1 MIRSGSTILV
11 LAPHTDDGEIGC
23 GATLSKLLDL
33 NCKIYYLAFCTCDS
47 NLPDGFPNGTL
58 EAELREATKVLSIPK
73 ENVIVKDFQVRCLSY
88 ERQAV
93 LDILVALNKEIS
105 PDVVFAPTLEDLHQD
120 HSTVTQEAIRAFKTK
135 TLLCYEM
142 PWNNFS
148 FEIGINSDK
157 FPEISG
163 ERKFSPMDRSL
174 RRELKSAFGNNN
186 YWFNTSKFKN
196 AVEIKIK
203 SKKEI
208 IEFLVP
214 KEMVSTSSVRLF
226 VLWTTLPSIVLIII
240 ALIFLKNQTRPL
252 VKLAKAAEKF
262 GKGDYINDF
271 IPSGA
276 QEIRKASYEFDRMAK
291 RINRHLNQRA
301 EMLSGISHD
310 LRTPLTRLKL
320 QLAMLKQKE
329 ISEKMSKDI
338 DEMEKMLND
347 YLQFAKTQTQESTE
361 KINLNN
367 LLRSISKGFESN
379 KISLDED
386 ESKIFLNGR
395 PSALKRSFE
404 NVIQNG
410 LTYGSNVKIKVQK
423 GNKRALVTIEDD
435 GPGIPE
441 DQYKN
446 VFKPFFRLD
455 KSRSLNQSGV
465 GLGLAIVE
473 DIINSHGGN
482 IQLGKSKYGGLQVKI
497 SLPF

>member
-1 MIRSGSTILV
+1 MFSGLNSFIKYILPKRLFYRALIIVAAPTIILQIIITIVFYDSIWIKANKNITRS
-11 LAPHTDDGEIGC
+11 
-23 GATLSKLLDL
+23 
-33 NCKIYYLAFCTCDS
+33 
-47 NLPDGFPNGTL
+47 
-58 EAELREATKVLSIPK
+58 
-73 ENVIVKDFQVRCLSY
+73 
-88 ERQAV
+88 
-93 LDILVALNKEIS
+93 LVAQLK
-105 PDVVFAPTLEDLHQD
+105 
-120 HSTVTQEAIRAFKTK
+120 AIEEVYQNDKTNLDFLTDSYK
-135 TLLCYEM
+135 
-142 PWNNFS
+142 NNFN
-148 FEIGINSDK
+148 FEIGISQEIFPNS
-157 FPEISG
+157 SG
-163 ERKFSPMDRSL
+163 ERRFSPMDRSL
-174 RRELKSAFGNNN
+174 RRELKSTFGNNN

-196 AVEIKIK
+196 AVEIKIR
-203 SKKEI
+203 SYNDV

-226 VLWTTLPSIVLIII
+226 VLWTTLPSLVLIIV
-240 ALIFLKNQTRPL
+240 ALIFLKNQTKPL

-262 GKGDYINDF
+262 GKGDYVNDF
-271 IPSGA
+271 RASGS
-276 QEIRKASYEFDRMAK
+276 QEIRKAAFEFDRMAK

-347 YLQFAKTQTQESTE
+347 YLQFAKTQTQEDTVL
-361 KINLNN
+361 INLNN
-367 LLRSISKGFESN
+367 LLNSIKN
-379 KISLDED
+379 N
-386 ESKIFLNGR
+386 LNNNNLFFNNRDTTVELKGR
-395 PSALKRSFE
+395 PTALKRSFE
-404 NVIQNG
+404 NIIQNG
-410 LTYGSNVKIKVQK
+410 LSYGKNVYLDIQK
-423 GNKRALVTIEDD
+423 GNKRVTVIVEDD
-435 GPGIPE
+435 GPGIPT

-482 IQLGKSKYGGLQVKI
+482 IQLGKSKYNGLQVKI

>member
-1 MIRSGSTILV
+1 MFSGLNNFIKYILPKRLFYRALIIVAAPTIILQIIITIVFYDSIWIKANKNITRSLVAQLKTIEEVYQNDKKNLDFF
-11 LAPHTDDGEIGC
+11 TD
-23 GATLSKLLDL
+23 
-33 NCKIYYLAFCTCDS
+33 
-47 NLPDGFPNGTL
+47 
-58 EAELREATKVLSIPK
+58 
-73 ENVIVKDFQVRCLSY
+73 SY
-88 ERQAV
+88 E
-93 LDILVALNKEIS
+93 
-105 PDVVFAPTLEDLHQD
+105 
-120 HSTVTQEAIRAFKTK
+120 
-135 TLLCYEM
+135 
-142 PWNNFS
+142 NNFN
-148 FEIGINSDK
+148 FEIGINQEL
-157 FPEISG
+157 FPNTSG

-174 RRELKSAFGNNN
+174 RRELKSVFGNNN

-196 AVEIKIK
+196 AVEIKIR
-203 SKKEI
+203 SGSEV

-240 ALIFLKNQTRPL
+240 ALIFLKNQTKPL
-252 VKLAKAAEKF
+252 VKLAKAAERF
-262 GKGDYINDF
+262 GKGDYVNDF
-271 IPSGA
+271 RASGS
-276 QEIRKASYEFDRMAK
+276 QEIRKAAFEFDRMAK

-347 YLQFAKTQTQESTE
+347 YLQFAKTQSQENTTLVN
-361 KINLNN
+361 INKLLKSIKNEFNN
-367 LLRSISKGFESN
+367 PNVSFTNNVSIEMK
-379 KISLDED
+379 
-386 ESKIFLNGR
+386 GR
-395 PSALKRSFE
+395 PTALKRSFE
-404 NVIQNG
+404 NIIQNG
-410 LTYGSNVKIKVQK
+410 LTYGNKVFVDVQK
-423 GNKRALVTIEDD
+423 GNKRVFITFEDD
-435 GPGIPE
+435 GPGISE

-455 KSRSLNQSGV
+455 KSRSLNHSGV

-482 IQLGKSKYGGLQVKI
+482 IQLGKSKYNGLLVKI